1 MFRRAADFTI
11 GKRNSSVPVVIDNP
25 NVRLE
30 YEAVS
35 ENQAVQALALLLK
48 ARKKSWL
55 NEKLQLRLISAA
67 KKI

>member
-11 GKRNSSVPVVIDNP
+11 GKRNLSVPVVIDYP
-25 NVRLE
+25 NVSLD

-48 ARKKSWL
+48 ARKKKFGEMKSC
-55 NEKLQLRLISAA
+55 N
-67 KKI
+67 